1 MLWWR
6 NWTRPALAV
15 YDAKE
20 AALGDELMREL
31 ERVMMLR
38 VVDEYWM
45 DHIDAMEELKKGI
58 QLPGLCPDQP
68 RGRL

>member
-1 MLWWR
+1 MEELDQA
-6 NWTRPALAV
+6 ALAV

-45 DHIDAMEELKKGI
+45 DHIDAMDELNQGI
-58 QLPGLCPDQP
+58 RPAGLCPDQP

>member
-1 MLWWR
+1 MEELDQA
-6 NWTRPALAV
+6 ALAV

-45 DHIDAMEELKKGI
+45 DHIDAWKS
-58 QLPGLCPDQP
+58 
-68 RGRL
+68 